1 MKKLFLSLLFV
12 LLALPSFAFDIPMTD
27 GMSLKMYGQAI
38 MTGVYDYKN
47 VSNGKVNNITSDFR
61 MAWQPN
67 SRFGIN
73 FKAGNFFANA
83 ELKVMPDQVNQ
94 PIGFREF
101 WGGYTFSNGLTI
113 IAGNKTINSTNKNT
127 FRDVYYTDNGL
138 AGFGTLAVTRRPM
151 IMVGYAGLNVALV
164 ANSIDMK
171 SVRIFDINNQLS
183 KSTTDT
189 AEEYIPRIEVAYN
202 LKLSDITGRF
212 AASYALFTEKYAESN
227 NPDYKTSYKNIN
239 AFHVAFNLKPTF
251 NNMYFAVGGFY
262 SMNGGM
268 YGLVK
273 TLSTGTQTTTQATA
287 NLLPTLKY
295 NENGKAEVQDVH
307 TWGVAA
313 AFGVKITDMVDMEIG
328 GGYQSSMSDG
338 FVDVKNSKSDVDG
351 YGGYINTQIKF
362 GEGHFVITPQVG
374 YYVRQTDAITLPDNA
389 TSIEELL
396 AGAQVKVVF

>member
-1 MKKLFLSLLFV
+1 MKKLFLSLFFIFLAIPV
-12 LLALPSFAFDIPMTD
+12 LAFDIPMPE

-47 VSNGKVNNITSDFR
+47 ISNGKTNNITSDFR
-61 MAWQPN
+61 MVWQPN

-83 ELKVMPDQVNQ
+83 ELKVMPDQVDQ

-151 IMVGYAGLNVALV
+151 VMLGYAGLNIALV
-164 ANSIDMK
+164 ANSMDMK
-171 SVRIFDINNQLS
+171 TVRVFDINNTLS
-183 KSTTDT
+183 GSTDT
-189 AEEYIPRIEVAYN
+189 AEEYMPRIEIAYN
-202 LKLSDITGRF
+202 LKLPDITGRF
-212 AASYALFTEKYAESN
+212 AASYALFTEKYAEN
-227 NPDYKTSYKNIN
+227 NNQNSKNSYKNIN

-273 TLSTGTQTTTQATA
+273 TLSTGTQTTTQSTV

-295 NENGKAEVQDVH
+295 NEKGKVEVQDVH

-313 AFGVKITDMVDMEIG
+313 AFGIKFTDMVDMEIG

-338 FVDVKNSKSDVDG
+338 FIDAKNSKSDVNG
-351 YGGYINTQIKF
+351 YGGYINSQIKF
-362 GEGHFVITPQVG
+362 AEGYLVLIPQVG
-374 YYVRQTDAITLPDNA
+374 YYVRQTDAVTLPDNA

-396 AGAQVKVVF
+396 AGAQIKVVF